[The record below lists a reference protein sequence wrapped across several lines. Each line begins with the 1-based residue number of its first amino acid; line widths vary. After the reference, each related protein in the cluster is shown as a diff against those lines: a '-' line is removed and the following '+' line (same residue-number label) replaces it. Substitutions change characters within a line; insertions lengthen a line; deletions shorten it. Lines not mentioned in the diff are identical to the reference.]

1 MLSTNLGAYSSASAS
16 SASASASSAQRLSE
30 VHPATTA
37 PVSPQAEGSG
47 SKTPPPLYA
56 SRASTPE
63 MQVRLKYERKQA
75 LLEAISTYAL
85 DKGDE
90 KFAALFH
97 AAASYEEAS
106 SSTAGW
112 RANYLPDEKD
122 IASGAADLK
131 AEIGTAVEA
140 YEGMG
145 AGNATKH
152 TDEKFHS
159 LYDALTAYAQS
170 DEGRQVLRKQEAKRA
185 LVGEVEKFIV
195 SRGASGLASLVEK
208 VREYDAEG
216 HKRGLTWATDQAKAK
231 KDLATNMRE
240 RAHEEALKAFP
251 DPDASSDTSEGEAI
265 AAKRATFVSNK
276 IASLTSDSK
285 NLRDSMLTSIARYF
299 SGQGGKRH
307 SDSDF
312 HAMYHAV
319 MAYAE
324 CDEGKAEIKAK
335 STAVPAYMA
344 APIEPPLM
352 QQRPATESTK
362 LLQRIKQPKTGLLG
376 GRTSSEE
383 NFKRLRDL
391 MRPLENRETRE
402 HVVSELAAMFGE
414 LSKENRKRA
423 LELMR
428 EYMVPPSMHFDISPE
443 MERLIREDRLDIL
456 LTDQTRAEAA
466 SNILKAGVVKDPV
479 SQKYLLDFEHV
490 LKLGR
495 ETAMTIKDPELRMRT
510 LDEAMKATAS
520 NASKMHDALMSAGL
534 SGQLWS
540 AQVKTVIETLF
551 NEAST
556 LVVQA
561 AKTHR
566 EAVTSTGLPDLS
578 KLKSLENAVRH
589 SQSACEHAWRFP
601 DVPILGEPAPS
612 MLAPLLR
619 DQANL
624 LAQLGSVPEERAS
637 RKEIEEKIPP
647 DFFESEAFRRT
658 GNTAPDFQSHHRK
671 PSLDEYISQQ
681 RQVDQALAE
690 KDMAEHPEAYANLLA
705 AKHWFEEAWKAVEED
720 SDPVKKREAIAY
732 LSRIPELQRD
742 LRIIGYQL
750 EIEGESQEPVV
761 ELVENSPDLRSIYD
775 EKLKALV
782 NQRLIDKNQREP
794 LPGYSG
800 K

>member
-1 MLSTNLGAYSSASAS
+1 
-16 SASASASSAQRLSE
+16 
-30 VHPATTA
+30 
-37 PVSPQAEGSG
+37 
-47 SKTPPPLYA
+47 
-56 SRASTPE
+56 
-63 MQVRLKYERKQA
+63 MQVRLKYEKKQA

-90 KFAALFH
+90 KFAALFD
-97 AAASYEEAS
+97 AATRYEEAS
-106 SSTAGW
+106 SSIAGW
-112 RANYLPDEKD
+112 RANYLPDEMD
-122 IASGAADLK
+122 IASGTTDLK
-131 AEIGTAVEA
+131 AAIGKAAAA

-145 AGNATKH
+145 GGKATRH
-152 TDEKFHS
+152 TDEQFHS
-159 LYDALTAYAQS
+159 LYDALNAYAES
-170 DEGRQVLRKQEAKRA
+170 DEGRQVLRKQEAKRT

-208 VREYDAEG
+208 VREYETQG
-216 HKRGLTWATDQAKAK
+216 SKRGLGWEADHAQSKE
-231 KDLATNMRE
+231 DLATRSIARTRE
-240 RAHEEALKAFP
+240 KARQEALKMFP
-251 DPDASSDTSEGEAI
+251 DPDDSSDTAAGEAM
-265 AAKRATFVSNK
+265 AAKRAAFVEDK
-276 IASLTSDSK
+276 IARAASDK
-285 NLRDSMLTSIARYF
+285 KKPRDDMLAAIARYF

-335 STAVPAYMA
+335 STAVPAYIA

-352 QQRPATESTK
+352 QQRPAAEATK
-362 LLQRIKQPKTGLLG
+362 LLQRIKKPSTGLLG

-383 NFKRLRDL
+383 KFNKLHAL
-391 MRPLENRETRE
+391 MHPLENRATRE
-402 HVVSELAAMFGE
+402 HVVSELATMFGE

-423 LELMR
+423 LDLMR
-428 EYMVPPSMHFDISPE
+428 EYMVPPSMHSNIAPQ

-456 LTDQTRAEAA
+456 LTDRTRAEAA
-466 SNILKAGVVKDPV
+466 SKILNAGVVKDPV

-495 ETAMTIKDPELRMRT
+495 EAAMAIKDPELRMRT
-510 LDEAMKATAS
+510 LDEAMKATAR
-520 NASKMHDALMSAGL
+520 NASKMHNALTSSGL
-534 SGQLWS
+534 GSQFWND
-540 AQVKTVIETLF
+540 QVKTIIETLF
-551 NEAST
+551 TEASAF
-556 LVVQA
+556 VAQA
-561 AKTHR
+561 AKAHR
-566 EAVTSTGLPDLS
+566 ETVISTGSPDLS
-578 KLKSLENAVRH
+578 RLKTLEKTVRH
-589 SQSACEHAWRFP
+589 SKSACESAWRFQ
-601 DVPILGEPAPS
+601 DIPILGEPAPS

-624 LAQLGSVPEERAS
+624 LAKLGSAPEERAI

-658 GNTAPDFQSHHRK
+658 GNPAPDFQSHHRK

-690 KDMAEHPEAYANLLA
+690 KDMAEHPEVYADLRA
-705 AKHWFEEAWKAVEED
+705 AKHWFEKAWKAVEED
-720 SDPVKKREAIAY
+720 FDPVKKQQAITY

-742 LRIIGYQL
+742 LGILRYQMEL
-750 EIEGESQEPVV
+750 EGESGDPVV
-761 ELVENSPDLRSIYD
+761 ELVENSPHLKNIYD
-775 EKLKALV
+775 NKLKDFV
-782 NQRLIDKNQREP
+782 NQRLMDKHQREP